1 MMRHLMVAVLGIA
14 LAGGFTLAASSTAE
28 AQNSRPAATKAKK
41 AKKSAGK
48 HRMRGYALWYGGP
61 RFNGRTTAG
70 NEVFDDTKMTAA
82 HRTLPF
88 GTQVRVTNLRNNKS
102 QIVTINDR
110 MAPRRTVIIDVSR
123 GVAQDLDM
131 LDAGRVPVRLEIVR

>member
-1 MMRHLMVAVLGIA
+1 MMRRLMVAMLGIA
-14 LAGGFTLAASSTAE
+14 LTAGLGLSVPTAE
-28 AQNSRPAATKAKK
+28 AQSAKPAASKAKAKK
-41 AKKSAGK
+41 ASTTR
-48 HRMRGYALWYGGP
+48 HRLNGYALWYGGP

-70 NEVFDDTKMTAA
+70 NEVFDESKMTAA

-110 MAPRRTVIIDVSR
+110 MAKRRTVIIDVSR

-131 LDAGRVPVRLEIVR
+131 LNAGRVPVRLEIIR